1 MRKKVTIQQIANQ
14 AGVSKFSV
22 SRTLTGKPGVSER
35 TRELIVHVA
44 EQLGYYNHMP
54 ISVSDSSA
62 ARSGDAGQI
71 NKETRNRGTI
81 LVLFP
86 NVRFQNY
93 DSAYWGPILEGVT
106 TQLNEY
112 GLDILTVTEPSHDN
126 LFSLLNPEAIRGTIT
141 VGAVSS
147 ASLFDLHKLGIPV
160 VMIDHMDAS
169 LCCDMIFTDNQTSMR
184 ELMQLLVTKG
194 FRSFQFVGNKTEA
207 YSFFERWTVFRL
219 VLEQF
224 VIACNQNE
232 MLLKG
237 TFEDIGQALTDMQGT
252 LPEVF
257 VCMNDATALDLIEQL
272 SRHGI
277 KTPDECLVTG
287 FDHINDL
294 HSISVTVHV
303 NKKMLGMRAVD
314 QMLWRIANPEAPMEK
329 KQLAAELVIRNQLSV
344 PTRGIE
350 DAAVSNN

>member
-1 MRKKVTIQQIANQ
+1 MRKKVTVQQIANQ

-54 ISVSDSSA
+54 NSVSESNIA
-62 ARSGDAGQI
+62 GSGDNF
-71 NKETRNRGTI
+71 NKEKRNRGTI

-147 ASLFDLHKLGIPV
+147 VSLFDLHKLEIPV

-184 ELMQLLVTKG
+184 ELMYLLVTKG
-194 FRSFQFVGNKTEA
+194 FRNFQFVGNKTEA

-219 VLEQF
+219 VLEQYG
-224 VIACNQNE
+224 IACTQNDL
-232 MLLKG
+232 LLKG
-237 TFEDIGQALTDMQGT
+237 TFEDIGQALTEMRGT

-272 SRHGI
+272 GRHGI

-303 NKKMLGMRAVD
+303 NKRMLGMRAVD
-314 QMLWRIANPEAPMEK
+314 QMLWRIANPEAAMEK
-329 KQLAAELVIRNQLSV
+329 KQLAADLIIRNQLSI
-344 PTRGIE
+344 PIRRAE
-350 DAAVSNN
+350 DAAASTN